1 MKTLTKGEMQVMN
14 ILWDMQRGACV
25 ADIQKQFPEPPP
37 AYTTI
42 ATFLKIMEQKGY
54 VERRKSGTGKVMV
67 YSPLM
72 TRERYR
78 RMVMDDVKDTFFGGS
93 VKSLVSFFAEEDE
106 LTQEDINEI
115 LCILQERKPS
125 RKIFTPTSDS

>member
-14 ILWDMQRGACV
+14 ILWEMQRGGCV
-25 ADIQKQFPEPPP
+25 ADIQKRFPEPRP

-42 ATFLKIMEQKGY
+42 ATFLKIMEQKGF
-54 VERRKSGTGKVMV
+54 VEKRKGSTGKTYV

-78 RMVMDDVKDTFFGGS
+78 RQVMDDVKQTFFGGS
-93 VKSLVSFFAEEDE
+93 ARSLVSFFAEEDE
-106 LTQEDINEI
+106 LTQEDISEI
-115 LCILQERKPS
+115 LAILKKKEEAAQSQMP
-125 RKIFTPTSDS
+125 

>member
-1 MKTLTKGEMQVMN
+1 MQQKTLTKGEMQVMN
-14 ILWDMQRGACV
+14 ILWDMQHGACV
-25 ADIQKQFPEPPP
+25 ADIQKQFPEPQP

-42 ATFLKIMEQKGY
+42 ATFLKIMEQKGF
-54 VERRKSGTGKVMV
+54 VEKRKGSSGKTFV

-78 RMVMDDVKDTFFGGS
+78 RLVMEDVKDTFFGGS

-106 LTQEDINEI
+106 LTQDDINEI
-115 LCILQERKPS
+115 LTILQNRNHA
-125 RKIFTPTSDS
+125 D